1 MFSDER
7 RSIYKRLFFC
17 FTYHRLIV
25 ESRKNSL
32 AEVEKNQ
39 SWTRVNML
47 FRMQQVF
54 RGKVP
59 NSFQILLLFNLAKG
73 RHVFFSL
80 FPLPNFQTQRTF
92 FSLLDVKLLFL
103 FFRMNHYY
111 TIFIGLW
118 HGAKVFFSLYKKTT
132 WEEVPWHN
140 QNFLQ
145 SQARFLDT
153 TTDFEA
159 FELMHGLGSQVL
171 RTFLRPFS

>member
-1 MFSDER
+1 MGLLNVFAMLVCWPLSFSLRFCDER
-7 RSIYKRLFFC
+7 RSIYKRLLFC

-92 FSLLDVKLLFL
+92 FSSLMYKTPLSV
-103 FFRMNHYY
+103 FFRMNHHY

-118 HGAKVFFSLYKKTT
+118 HGAKVFFLYIKNRL
-132 WEEVPWHN
+132 ER
-140 QNFLQ
+140 
-145 SQARFLDT
+145 RFLDT
-153 TTDFEA
+153 IRIF
-159 FELMHGLGSQVL
+159 SKV
-171 RTFLRPFS
+171 RPDS

>member
-1 MFSDER
+1 MGLLNVFAMLFCWATFFLSTFCCDER
-7 RSIYKRLFFC
+7 RSIYKRLLFC

-92 FSLLDVKLLFL
+92 FSSLMCKTPLS
-103 FFRMNHYY
+103 
-111 TIFIGLW
+111 
-118 HGAKVFFSLYKKTT
+118 VFSEWITTTPFSLVFDTVQKFF
-132 WEEVPWHN
+132 
-140 QNFLQ
+140 FLYIKNRLER
-145 SQARFLDT
+145 RFLDT
-153 TTDFEA
+153 IRIF
-159 FELMHGLGSQVL
+159 SKV
-171 RTFLRPFS
+171 RPDS

>member
-1 MFSDER
+1 MGLLNVFAMLFCWPLSFSLRFCDER
-7 RSIYKRLFFC
+7 RSIYKRLLFC

-92 FSLLDVKLLFL
+92 FFLVGCVKLLFL
-103 FFRMNHYY
+103 FFPNESPLHHFHWSLTRC
-111 TIFIGLW
+111 
-118 HGAKVFFSLYKKTT
+118 KSFFFLYIKNRL
-132 WEEVPWHN
+132 ER
-140 QNFLQ
+140 
-145 SQARFLDT
+145 RFLDT
-153 TTDFEA
+153 IRIF
-159 FELMHGLGSQVL
+159 SKV
-171 RTFLRPFS
+171 RPDS